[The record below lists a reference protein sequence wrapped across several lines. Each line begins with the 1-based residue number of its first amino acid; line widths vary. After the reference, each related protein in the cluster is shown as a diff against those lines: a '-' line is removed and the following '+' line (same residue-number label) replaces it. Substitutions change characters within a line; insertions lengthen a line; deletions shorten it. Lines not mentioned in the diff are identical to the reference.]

1 MPPDAPDAQDTPG
14 SPHDAAAAAP
24 LALPSTSDA
33 SPVALGEQ
41 VKLDKLGPVVV
52 RAPPLTPRST
62 RTAYAC
68 PTLTQT
74 LARLPNWDKMTPD
87 EQQRTVRILAKRNQ
101 ARLEKLRQPPSS

>member
-1 MPPDAPDAQDTPG
+1 MPADTPDSNTHN
-14 SPHDAAAAAP
+14 SPHTAPTDAAAAPAAAP

-52 RAPPLTPRST
+52 NSDG
-62 RTAYAC
+62 
-68 PTLTQT
+68 T

-87 EQQRTVRILAKRNQ
+87 EQERTVRILAKRNQ